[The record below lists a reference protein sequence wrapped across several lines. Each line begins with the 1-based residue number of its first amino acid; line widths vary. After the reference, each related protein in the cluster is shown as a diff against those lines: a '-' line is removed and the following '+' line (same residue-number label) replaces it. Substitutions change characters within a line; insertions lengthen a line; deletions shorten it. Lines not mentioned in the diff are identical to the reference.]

1 MNLEEVEIVESPV
14 RERKVMSLPDS
25 SKDNQDEEDENE
37 KQMQK
42 EKEKEREKQMQN
54 EKEKER
60 QKEKQREKE
69 MEREKEEKE
78 KEKEKEN
85 DEFSYSKFASLHFQG
100 SSTHSHVQQRLRQP
114 LLYHEDEGDALA
126 SAVLIRNMFPSK
138 VLMINCVL
146 FSPSS
151 SRLAWQYGGSFWD
164 LWEIF
169 QSRSKNVFLLY
180 LTPFRWTLVRDKR
193 GDSVALLD

>member
-146 FSPSS
+146 FFPSS
-151 SRLAWQYGGSFWD
+151 SRLA
-164 LWEIF
+164 
-169 QSRSKNVFLLY
+169 
-180 LTPFRWTLVRDKR
+180 
-193 GDSVALLD
+193 